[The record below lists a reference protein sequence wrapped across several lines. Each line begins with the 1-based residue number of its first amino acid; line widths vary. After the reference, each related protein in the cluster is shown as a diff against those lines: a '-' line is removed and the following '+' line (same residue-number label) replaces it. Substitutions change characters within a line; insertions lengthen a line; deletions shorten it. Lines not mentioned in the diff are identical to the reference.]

1 MKKVLFL
8 SALAFFAINIANAQ
22 VKTVKTD
29 KTEDEL
35 KIEKEKNQFSVANQ
49 NNASATKVQAVGQKE
64 TTKEQAPTAVR
75 EGKAAP
81 STAPQDRQIGT
92 SVKPAPEKTAT
103 SPQSVKRSFKKT
115 KGIDVNGTT
124 ATTSVVPSSGAPSAK
139 KVVAPSSL
147 KPRHSTDPKKQSNEG
162 KNKTDK

>member
-8 SALAFFAINIANAQ
+8 SAWAFFAINIANAQ

-64 TTKEQAPTAVR
+64 TTKDQAPTTVR
-75 EGKAAP
+75 EGKATT

-92 SVKPAPEKTAT
+92 SVQPAPETTAT
-103 SPQSVKRSFKKT
+103 SPKKYLRR
-115 KGIDVNGTT
+115 
-124 ATTSVVPSSGAPSAK
+124 VPSAANTPGGTKKATPSTGNISSK
-139 KVVAPSSL
+139 KNVAPSSL
-147 KPRHSTDPKKQSNEG
+147 KPRTPSDPKKQSAQG
-162 KNKTDK
+162 SIKIDK